1 MAICSHANCGPSTGR
16 GCGKKKMGMFNRNTI
31 STHRR
36 YIRIYPIFIREVPF
50 NPFWNHFIKPTKSLL
65 NKIFMSKKYI
75 QDSMMLTKEAF
86 EQYIQQ
92 QREAQ
97 AAQYGLTLEEYNQA
111 IMNGDV
117 VQAKSPSDLP
127 PKQ

>member
-1 MAICSHANCGPSTGR
+1 MN
-16 GCGKKKMGMFNRNTI
+16 
-31 STHRR
+31 
-36 YIRIYPIFIREVPF
+36 
-50 NPFWNHFIKPTKSLL
+50 
-65 NKIFMSKKYI
+65 KKYI
-75 QDSMMLTKEAF
+75 ESSLMLTKEAF

-117 VQAKSPSDLP
+117 VQAKFPSDLP

>member
-1 MAICSHANCGPSTGR
+1 
-16 GCGKKKMGMFNRNTI
+16 
-31 STHRR
+31 
-36 YIRIYPIFIREVPF
+36 
-50 NPFWNHFIKPTKSLL
+50 
-65 NKIFMSKKYI
+65 MSKKYI

-92 QREAQ
+92 QRQSEAT
-97 AAQYGLTLEEYNQA
+97 QYGLTLEEYNQA
-111 IMNGDV
+111 IMNGNV

>member
-1 MAICSHANCGPSTGR
+1 
-16 GCGKKKMGMFNRNTI
+16 
-31 STHRR
+31 
-36 YIRIYPIFIREVPF
+36 
-50 NPFWNHFIKPTKSLL
+50 
-65 NKIFMSKKYI
+65 MSKKYI

-97 AAQYGLTLEEYNQA
+97 ATQYGIPLDEYLKA
-111 IMNGDV
+111 VASGSV

-127 PKQ
+127 PKQQVMVYYIIISGLIMWIWISYREHESNNGINVFNVLFYLIGSMLIGWIMLPIAILTLLNTIKIKIK